1 MKELET
7 YRERMVRRWQAVVQH
22 LEEAA
27 AHIPPETWR
36 AAPASGGMTC
46 HQALAYLHDME
57 AQVIAPSIRIL
68 LAGEQTPLPP
78 CPDMSAWLAQYR
90 PGEAPQDILRA
101 YARLREE
108 EAALLFGRGEP
119 PWSAQARHPRFGVR
133 TLQWWVEAS
142 LLHAR
147 RQLRFLRRQAPA
159 E

>member
-7 YRERMVRRWQAVVQH
+7 YRERMVTHWREVVQH

-27 AHIPPETWR
+27 GRIPPETWH

-68 LAGEQTPLPP
+68 RTGAETPLPP
-78 CPDMSAWLAQYR
+78 CPDVRAWLAQYR

-108 EAALLFGRGEP
+108 EAALLFGEGAP
-119 PWSAQARHPRFGVR
+119 PWSVQARHPRFGVR

-147 RQLRFLRRQAPA
+147 RQLRILRRQAPA
-159 E
+159 G